1 MKIDGKLIA
10 SEIKKTLK
18 IQISDLKSK
27 NVTSHLAVILAGS
40 DPSSHTYVR
49 QKQKVGEEI
58 GAKVTIHHPSKL
70 DKLVQLVQSLNT
82 DPSVHGIIIQRPLPF
97 DIPKHQL
104 DQLVIP
110 AKDVDGFHPDSPFT
124 PPIALAIL
132 KILNHIYGSQYLN
145 ILISKSLLIIGR
157 GETGGKPI
165 ADYLKKLKIPFTL
178 AHSKTSPV
186 EFKKLT
192 LNADIIIS
200 AVGKSNIVRPS
211 ILSSKSI
218 LIGVGLH
225 PEDDKLKPD
234 YNQEEIADKVDRKS
248 GV

>member
-1 MKIDGKLIA
+1 MMIDGRLIA
-10 SEIKKTLK
+10 SEIKLK
-18 IQISDLKSK
+18 LKKQIVSLKSK
-27 NVTSHLAVILAGS
+27 NITPHLAVILAGS

-124 PPIALAIL
+124 PPIALAVIEIL
-132 KILNHIYGSQYLN
+132 KFI
-145 ILISKSLLIIGR
+145 
-157 GETGGKPI
+157 
-165 ADYLKKLKIPFTL
+165 
-178 AHSKTSPV
+178 
-186 EFKKLT
+186 FK
-192 LNADIIIS
+192 
-200 AVGKSNIVRPS
+200 
-211 ILSSKSI
+211 
-218 LIGVGLH
+218 
-225 PEDDKLKPD
+225 
-234 YNQEEIADKVDRKS
+234 NQTINYQL
-248 GV
+248 

>member
-124 PPIALAIL
+124 PPIALAVIEIL
-132 KILNHIYGSQYLN
+132 KFIFKNQTINYQLSTNNSFLAWLQA
-145 ILISKSLLIIGR
+145 KKVLIIGR

-234 YNQEEIADKVDRKS
+234 YNQE
-248 GV
+248 